1 MGLIKA
7 AFDPPNRG
15 SWGNAA
21 GEFCPPEGRI
31 CFVPICCLSCLMFG
45 GLYHADVTLLMLQLF
60 WWLFS
65 MEAIRSFHLHQWQ
78 HSRFSPLISVLR
90 SLYSIRIFLLLHSFH
105 EDFLLNTCSSTPDFR
120 RNGVTDFFY
129 LCQCC
134 LHGTLRSPNWTEVVK
149 SKQLWVQQVYQKVCH
164 PKHPALSFSSEM
176 CSAAKGIW
184 CYISHM
190 WG

>member
-120 RNGVTDFFY
+120 RNGVTDFFLPLSMLPPWY
-129 LCQCC
+129 
-134 LHGTLRSPNWTEVVK
+134 
-149 SKQLWVQQVYQKVCH
+149 
-164 PKHPALSFSSEM
+164 PALPKLDRSCKIKTTLSSAGVPEGLPPKASCSQLFLWNVFSSER
-176 CSAAKGIW
+176 
-184 CYISHM
+184 HLVLH
-190 WG
+190 